1 MSGPSE
7 WLTTRTSE
15 RTLARLTLLF
25 AAGFVVLGAGV
36 TWYVGSVGLS
46 MGAMAYDSDDRTV
59 VIEASDRAAFAS
71 HYDEDDEVGWCLY
84 GTTNETHVRV
94 DEVVPAAPVS
104 QGAERVTFTCLPETA
119 GQLLGGDTADLL
131 GTVHSH
137 RGHNES
143 ELSKI
148 DIALFG
154 RLSPVVEVMGVYTE
168 ADGPAFFTTGSM
180 TNPLDTR
187 VVEGSTDG
195 ETAARELNRTNRTAG
210 GTQRRREQDAAQEY
224 VYCI

>member
-1 MSGPSE
+1 MIGPCE
-7 WLTTRTSE
+7 WLATRTSE

-36 TWYVGSVGLS
+36 AWYVGSVGLS
-46 MGAMAYDSDDRTV
+46 MGAMAYDSDGRTV
-59 VIEASDRAAFAS
+59 VIEERERAAFAN
-71 HYDEDDEVGWCLY
+71 HYDEADEVGWCLY
-84 GTTNETHVRV
+84 GTTNETHVRI

-104 QGAERVTFTCLPETA
+104 QGPERVTFTCVPETA
-119 GQLLGGDTADLL
+119 SQLLAGENADFL

-143 ELSKI
+143 VLSGI

-154 RLSPVVEVMGVYTE
+154 RISPVVEVMGVYTE

-187 VVEGSTDG
+187 VVG
-195 ETAARELNRTNRTAG
+195 
-210 GTQRRREQDAAQEY
+210 DAASARRDQRERNRS
-224 VYCI
+224 VRNVSGSADPAVRDRSR